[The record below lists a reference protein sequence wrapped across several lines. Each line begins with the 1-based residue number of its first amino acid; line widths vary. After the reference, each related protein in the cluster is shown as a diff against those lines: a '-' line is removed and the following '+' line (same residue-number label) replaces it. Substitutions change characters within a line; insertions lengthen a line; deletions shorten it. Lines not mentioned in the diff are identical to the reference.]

1 MSKMRWAALTS
12 VCPQLCLAKNL
23 HFVFVEVSHRRMSTF
38 YDESVD
44 EQVRE
49 QIFKIIII
57 GDSNVGKTCLA
68 YRFCTGRF
76 PERTEATIGV
86 DFCEK
91 KLTIDGENLKVI
103 CLVLVLIFRS
113 IILKCDCLEFIFWQV
128 SFLPK

>member
-1 MSKMRWAALTS
+1 
-12 VCPQLCLAKNL
+12 
-23 HFVFVEVSHRRMSTF
+23 MSTF

-113 IILKCDCLEFIFWQV
+113 IILKCDCLEFIF
-128 SFLPK
+128 